1 MAGNSASRELLSD
14 INVTPLVDVVLVLL
28 VVMMVTAST
37 VVSQSMAVQL
47 PKSSSGDK
55 DTQELT
61 VTITK
66 TGAWLLNDH
75 ATDAEQLRAE
85 LRRRGAENGTLSV
98 LIAADGAAQH
108 ANVVAVMDLLRSE
121 QVVRV
126 GVAVTAAGE

>member
-1 MAGNSASRELLSD
+1 MAGNNASRELLSD

-47 PKSSSGDK
+47 PKSSSGEK
-55 DTQELT
+55 DAQELT
-61 VTITK
+61 VTITS

-85 LRRRGAENGTLSV
+85 LRRRGAEHGTLSV

-108 ANVVAVMDLLRSE
+108 KSVVAVMDLLRSE